1 MPATKSFASPSPVA
15 ALNKTLELTPMTS
28 YLKRS
33 LAVAVALALSGCG
46 AMTERDGIRGA
57 SVEGNQ
63 KVQDSLARLRQED
76 LLRSAAVRE
85 FDGMWLGGKTV
96 KVSRD
101 AELPAVFSQPIR
113 FSFPDKPTLNVFA
126 DRISK
131 ITNLSVR
138 VSPDALVP
146 IQVFTAQRMGSAGG
160 SAMQTATPVAMSVPL
175 SGALGQSVP
184 SLASMTGMGGG
195 GYTAVPHGDAVSRS
209 FFIDQASPA
218 GASLSELLD
227 QKTAEY
233 GVGWDFKDGII
244 QISRLVTRTYQIA
257 TITDINDV
265 TSTIAKTS
273 TTGGSDSGGDSVAK
287 EAGKVSSNSDVSA
300 KMTAGVDVV
309 KNLKVAIQG
318 ALTPNNIG
326 KFSVSD
332 SGVVTV
338 TDTREVQEQVE
349 ELINAENRS
358 VSRQV
363 RMRMQIVDLTATT
376 NNDLGVN
383 WAWLINDA
391 TSRWNVNLFSPAGLP
406 GASTGFGQIG
416 VIRNGDNSTT
426 SAFLQALATVG
437 KVNVRKDETY
447 PMMNNRPLSIAN
459 TENFIYPARSSSASS
474 NGTGTTNTTV
484 VPGVEPGQLTTGT
497 FLNMRSSIQPNGSV
511 IVQFSMDASMRG
523 ATNTFVNNGVTLQY
537 PQSTANQYQIY
548 TTIVKGETA
557 VLAGVQNIQQQA
569 TDKSFDGQ
577 LTPLL
582 GGGVASSSTQR
593 AVLIL
598 LTPQVVEGVN

>member
-1 MPATKSFASPSPVA
+1 
-15 ALNKTLELTPMTS
+15 MTS

-33 LAVAVALALSGCG
+33 LVVAVALALSGCG

-101 AELPAVFSQPIR
+101 AELPAVFSQPVR
-113 FSFPDKPTLNVFA
+113 FSFPDKPPINVFA

-160 SAMQTATPVAMSVPL
+160 GSAMQASAPMAMSVPL
-175 SGALGQSVP
+175 SGTLGQSVP
-184 SLASMTGMGGG
+184 SLASLSGMGGG
-195 GYTAVPHGDAVSRS
+195 GYTAVPQGVAVSRS

-218 GASLSELLD
+218 GATLSELLD
-227 QKTAEY
+227 QRTAEY

-257 TITDINDV
+257 TITDTNDV
-265 TSTIAKTS
+265 NSTIAKTAS
-273 TTGGSDSGGDSVAK
+273 TGANNSGSSGSGGTSQ
-287 EAGKVSSNSDVSA
+287 AGQLSSSSDVSA
-300 KMTAGVDVV
+300 KMTANVDVV

-318 ALTPNNIG
+318 ALTPNGIG
-326 KFSVSD
+326 KFSISD

-338 TDTREVQEQVE
+338 TDTREIQEQVE
-349 ELINAENRS
+349 ELISAENKS

-474 NGTGTTNTTV
+474 NGTGTNNTTV

-523 ATNTFVNNGVTLQY
+523 ATNTFVSNGVTLQY

>member
-1 MPATKSFASPSPVA
+1 
-15 ALNKTLELTPMTS
+15 MTS

-33 LAVAVALALSGCG
+33 LVVAVALALSGCG

-101 AELPAVFSQPIR
+101 AELPAVFSEPVR
-113 FSFPDKPTLNVFA
+113 FSFPDKPPINVFA

-160 SAMQTATPVAMSVPL
+160 GSAMQASAPMAMSVPL
-175 SGALGQSVP
+175 SGTLGQSVP
-184 SLASMTGMGGG
+184 SLASLSGMGGG
-195 GYTAVPHGDAVSRS
+195 GYTAVPQGVAVSRS

-218 GASLSELLD
+218 GATLSELLD
-227 QKTAEY
+227 QRTAEY

-265 TSTIAKTS
+265 NSTIAKTAS
-273 TTGGSDSGGDSVAK
+273 TGANDSGSSGSGGTSQ
-287 EAGKVSSNSDVSA
+287 AGQLSSSSDVSA
-300 KMTAGVDVV
+300 KMTANVDVV

-318 ALTPNNIG
+318 ALTPNGIG
-326 KFSVSD
+326 KFSISD

-338 TDTREVQEQVE
+338 TDTREIQEQVE
-349 ELINAENRS
+349 ELISAENKS

-416 VIRNGDNSTT
+416 VIRNGDSSTT

-474 NGTGTTNTTV
+474 NGTGTNNTTV

-523 ATNTFVNNGVTLQY
+523 ATNTFVSNGVTLQY

>member
-1 MPATKSFASPSPVA
+1 
-15 ALNKTLELTPMTS
+15 MTS
-28 YLKRS
+28 YVKRS

-46 AMTERDGIRGA
+46 ALTERDGIRSA
-57 SVEGNQ
+57 SADGNQ
-63 KVQDSLARLRQED
+63 KVQDSLTRMRQED
-76 LLRSAAVRE
+76 LLRGAAVRE
-85 FDGMWLGGKTV
+85 FDGVWLGVKTI

-113 FSFPDKPTLNVFA
+113 FSFPDKPTINVFA

-160 SAMQTATPVAMSVPL
+160 GTAMQATPSVPMSVPL
-175 SGALGQSVP
+175 SGTLGQSVP
-184 SLASMTGMGGG
+184 SLASMSGMGSG
-195 GYTAVPHGDAVSRS
+195 GYTAVPQGDAVARS
-209 FFIDQASPA
+209 FFIDQAGPA
-218 GASLSELLD
+218 GATLSELLD
-227 QKTAEY
+227 QRTAEY

-257 TITDINDV
+257 TIIDINDV

-309 KNLKVAIQG
+309 KNLKIAIQG
-318 ALTPNNIG
+318 ALTPNSIG

-383 WAWLINDA
+383 WAWLINEA

-406 GASTGFGQIG
+406 GASTDFGQIG
-416 VIRNGDNSTT
+416 VIRNGSNSST

-474 NGTGTTNTTV
+474 NGIGNSTTV

-523 ATNTFVNNGVTLQY
+523 ITNTYVNNGVTLQY

>member
-1 MPATKSFASPSPVA
+1 M
-15 ALNKTLELTPMTS
+15 
-28 YLKRS
+28 KRS

-46 AMTERDGIRGA
+46 ALTERDSIRSA
-57 SVEGNQ
+57 SAEGNQ
-63 KVQDSLARLRQED
+63 KVQDALNRMRQED
-76 LLRSAAVRE
+76 LIRGAPVRE
-85 FDGMWLGGKTV
+85 FEGVWLGVKTV

-146 IQVFTAQRMGSAGG
+146 IQVFTAQRMGSSAGAG
-160 SAMQTATPVAMSVPL
+160 AMQNATPVAMSVPMTG
-175 SGALGQSVP
+175 SIGQSVP
-184 SLASMTGMGGG
+184 SLASISGMGGN
-195 GYTAVPHGDAVSRS
+195 GYTAVAQGDVLPRS
-209 FFIDQASPA
+209 FFLDQASPA
-218 GASLSELLD
+218 GATLTELLD

-244 QISRLVTRTYQIA
+244 LISRLVTRTYQIA

-265 TSTIAKTS
+265 SSTIAKTS
-273 TTGGSDSGGDSVAK
+273 TTGDNEGGGDSAAK
-287 EAGKVSSNSDVSA
+287 AAGKVSSNSDVSA

-309 KNLKVAIQG
+309 KNLKIAIQG
-318 ALTPNNIG
+318 ALTPNSIG

-349 ELINAENRS
+349 DLINAENRS

-383 WAWLINDA
+383 WASLINDA
-391 TSRWNVNLFSPAGLP
+391 TSRWNVNFFSPAGLP
-406 GASTGFGQIG
+406 GGSTGFGQIG

-426 SAFLQALATVG
+426 STFLQALATVG

-474 NGTGTTNTTV
+474 NGIGSGSNTTV

-497 FLNMRSSIQPNGSV
+497 FLNMRSSIQPNGSI

-557 VLAGVQNIQQQA
+557 VLAGLQNIQQQG

-598 LTPQVVEGVN
+598 LTPQVVDGVN

>member
-1 MPATKSFASPSPVA
+1 M
-15 ALNKTLELTPMTS
+15 
-28 YLKRS
+28 
-33 LAVAVALALSGCG
+33 AVALALSGCG
-46 AMTERDGIRGA
+46 ALTERDSIRSA
-57 SVEGNQ
+57 SAEGNQ
-63 KVQDSLARLRQED
+63 KVQDALNRMRQED
-76 LLRSAAVRE
+76 LIRGAPVRE
-85 FDGMWLGGKTV
+85 FEGVWLGVKTV

-146 IQVFTAQRMGSAGG
+146 IQVFTAQRMGSSGGAG
-160 SAMQTATPVAMSVPL
+160 ALQNTTPVAMSVPMTG
-175 SGALGQSVP
+175 SIGQSVP
-184 SLASMTGMGGG
+184 SLASLSGMGGN
-195 GYTAVPHGDAVSRS
+195 GYTAVAQGDVLPRS
-209 FFIDQASPA
+209 FFLDQASPA
-218 GASLSELLD
+218 GATLTELLD

-244 QISRLVTRTYQIA
+244 LISRLVTRTYQIA

-265 TSTIAKTS
+265 SSTIAKTS
-273 TTGGSDSGGDSVAK
+273 TTGGNEGGGDSASK
-287 EAGKVSSNSDVSA
+287 AAGKVSSNSDVSA

-309 KNLKVAIQG
+309 KNLKIAIQG
-318 ALTPNNIG
+318 ALTPNSIG

-363 RMRMQIVDLTATT
+363 RMRMQIIDLTATT

-383 WAWLINDA
+383 WASLINDA
-391 TSRWNVNLFSPAGLP
+391 TARWNVNFFSPAGLP
-406 GASTGFGQIG
+406 GGSTGFGQIG

-426 SAFLQALATVG
+426 STFLQALATVG

-474 NGTGTTNTTV
+474 NGIGTGSNTTV

-497 FLNMRSSIQPNGSV
+497 FLNMRSSIQPNGSI

-557 VLAGVQNIQQQA
+557 VLAGLQNIQQQG

-598 LTPQVVEGVN
+598 LTPQVVDGVN

>member
-1 MPATKSFASPSPVA
+1 
-15 ALNKTLELTPMTS
+15 MTS

-33 LAVAVALALSGCG
+33 LVVAVALALSGCG
-46 AMTERDGIRGA
+46 ALNERDDIRSA

-63 KVQDSLARLRQED
+63 KVQDSLAQLRQED

-85 FDGMWLGGKTV
+85 FDGVWLGGKTV

-113 FSFPDKPTLNVFA
+113 FSFPDKPPLNVFA

-160 SAMQTATPVAMSVPL
+160 GAALQAPSPVTMSVPM
-175 SGALGQSVP
+175 SGTLGQSVP
-184 SLASMTGMGGG
+184 SLASMSGMGSG
-195 GYTAVPHGDAVSRS
+195 GYTAVPQGEAVGQS

-218 GASLSELLD
+218 GAILSELLD

-265 TSTIAKTS
+265 SSTIAKTS
-273 TTGGSDSGGDSVAK
+273 TTGGNDSGGDSVAK

-309 KNLKVAIQG
+309 KNLKIAIQG
-318 ALTPNNIG
+318 TLTPNNIG

-376 NNDLGVN
+376 NNDMGVN
-383 WAWLINDA
+383 WAWLINNA
-391 TSRWNVNLFSPAGLP
+391 ASKWNVNLFSPAGLP

-474 NGTGTTNTTV
+474 NNTGNNNTTV

-557 VLAGVQNIQQQA
+557 VLAGVQNIQQQGS
-569 TDKSFDGQ
+569 DRSFDGQ

>member
-1 MPATKSFASPSPVA
+1 
-15 ALNKTLELTPMTS
+15 MTS

-76 LLRSAAVRE
+76 LLRGAAVRE

-101 AELPAVFSQPIR
+101 AELPAVFSQPVR
-113 FSFPDKPTLNVFA
+113 FSFPDKPTINVFA

-160 SAMQTATPVAMSVPL
+160 GSAMQSATPMPMSVPL
-175 SGALGQSVP
+175 SGTLGQSVP
-184 SLASMTGMGGG
+184 SLASMTGMGSG
-195 GYTAVPHGDAVSRS
+195 GYTAVPQGDAVARS

-218 GASLSELLD
+218 GATLSELLD

-265 TSTIAKTS
+265 SSTIAKTAS
-273 TTGGSDSGGDSVAK
+273 TGATSSSGSSGSDGTSQ
-287 EAGKVSSNSDVSA
+287 AGQLSSSSDVSA
-300 KMTAGVDVV
+300 KMTANVDVV

-349 ELINAENRS
+349 ELISAENKS

-363 RMRMQIVDLTATT
+363 RMRMQIVDLTSTSD
-376 NNDLGVN
+376 NDMAVN
-383 WAWLINDA
+383 WAWLINNA
-391 TSRWNVNLFSPAGLP
+391 ASKWNVNFFSPTGLP
-406 GASTGFGQIG
+406 GGSTGFGQFG

-426 SAFLQALATVG
+426 STFLQALATVG
-437 KVNVRKDETY
+437 KVNIRKDETY
-447 PMMNNRPLSIAN
+447 SMMNNRPLSVAN
-459 TENFIYPARSSSASS
+459 TENFIYPARSSAASS
-474 NGTGTTNTTV
+474 NGSGTNNTTV

-497 FLNMRSSIQPNGSV
+497 FLNMRPSIQPNGSV

-537 PQSTANQYQIY
+537 PQSTANQYQFY
-548 TTIVKGETA
+548 ASVVSGETT
-557 VLAGVQNIQQQA
+557 VLAGVQNIQQQT

-582 GGGVASSSTQR
+582 GGGVASSTSKR

-598 LTPQVVEGVN
+598 LTPQIIEGVN

>member
-1 MPATKSFASPSPVA
+1 
-15 ALNKTLELTPMTS
+15 MTS
-28 YLKRS
+28 YVKRS

-46 AMTERDGIRGA
+46 ALNERDGIRSA

-63 KVQDSLARLRQED
+63 KVQDSLAQLRQED

-85 FDGMWLGGKTV
+85 FDGVWLGGKTV

-113 FSFPDKPTLNVFA
+113 FSFPDKPALNVFA

-160 SAMQTATPVAMSVPL
+160 GAALQAPSPVTMSVPM
-175 SGALGQSVP
+175 SGTLGQSVP
-184 SLASMTGMGGG
+184 SLASMSGMGGG
-195 GYTAVPHGDAVSRS
+195 GYTAVPQGEAVGRS

-218 GASLSELLD
+218 GATLSELLD

-273 TTGGSDSGGDSVAK
+273 TTGGNDSGGDSVAK

-309 KNLKVAIQG
+309 KNLRIAIEG
-318 ALTPNNIG
+318 TLTPNSIG
-326 KFSVSD
+326 KYSISD

-349 ELINAENRS
+349 ELINAENKS

-376 NNDLGVN
+376 NNDMGVN
-383 WAWLINDA
+383 WAWLINNA
-391 TSRWNVNLFSPAGLP
+391 ASKWNVNLFSPAGLP

-474 NGTGTTNTTV
+474 NNTGNNNTTV

-557 VLAGVQNIQQQA
+557 VLAGVQNIQQQGS
-569 TDKSFDGQ
+569 DRSFDGQ

>member
-1 MPATKSFASPSPVA
+1 M
-15 ALNKTLELTPMTS
+15 
-28 YLKRS
+28 
-33 LAVAVALALSGCG
+33 AVALALSGCG
-46 AMTERDGIRGA
+46 ALTERDGIRSA
-57 SVEGNQ
+57 SADGNQ
-63 KVQDSLARLRQED
+63 KVQDSLTRMRQED
-76 LLRSAAVRE
+76 LLRGAAVRE
-85 FDGMWLGGKTV
+85 FDGVWLGVKTI

-113 FSFPDKPTLNVFA
+113 FSFPDKPTINVFA

-160 SAMQTATPVAMSVPL
+160 GSAMQATPSVPMSVPL
-175 SGALGQSVP
+175 TGMLGQSVP
-184 SLASMTGMGGG
+184 SLASMSGMGSG
-195 GYTAVPHGDAVSRS
+195 GYTAVPQGDAVAQS

-218 GASLSELLD
+218 GATLSELLD

-257 TITDINDV
+257 TIIDINDV

-309 KNLKVAIQG
+309 KNLKIAIQG
-318 ALTPNNIG
+318 ALTPNSIG

-383 WAWLINDA
+383 WAWLINEA
-391 TSRWNVNLFSPAGLP
+391 TSRWNVNFFSPAGLP
-406 GASTGFGQIG
+406 GASTDFGQIG
-416 VIRNGDNSTT
+416 VIRNGNNSTT

-474 NGTGTTNTTV
+474 NGIGNSTTV

-523 ATNTFVNNGVTLQY
+523 ITNTYVNNGVTLQY

-557 VLAGVQNIQQQA
+557 VLAGVQNIQQQS
-569 TDKSFDGQ
+569 TDKSLDGQ

>member
-1 MPATKSFASPSPVA
+1 
-15 ALNKTLELTPMTS
+15 MTS
-28 YLKRS
+28 YVKRS

-46 AMTERDGIRGA
+46 ALNERDDIRGA

-85 FDGMWLGGKTV
+85 FDGVWLGGKTV

-113 FSFPDKPTLNVFA
+113 FSFPDKPALNVFA

-160 SAMQTATPVAMSVPL
+160 GAALQVPSPVTMSVPM
-175 SGALGQSVP
+175 SGTLGQSVP
-184 SLASMTGMGGG
+184 SLASMSGMGGG
-195 GYTAVPHGDAVSRS
+195 GYTAVPQGEAAGRS

-218 GASLSELLD
+218 GATLSELLD

-273 TTGGSDSGGDSVAK
+273 TTGGNEGGGDSVAK

-309 KNLKVAIQG
+309 KNLRIAIEG
-318 ALTPNNIG
+318 TLTPNNIG
-326 KFSVSD
+326 KYSISD

-349 ELINAENRS
+349 ELIDAENRS

-376 NNDLGVN
+376 NNDMGVN
-383 WAWLINDA
+383 WAWLINNA
-391 TSRWNVNLFSPAGLP
+391 ASRWNVNLFSPAGLP

-474 NGTGTTNTTV
+474 NNTGNNNTTV

-557 VLAGVQNIQQQA
+557 VLAGVQNIQQQGS
-569 TDKSFDGQ
+569 DRSFDGQ

>member
-1 MPATKSFASPSPVA
+1 
-15 ALNKTLELTPMTS
+15 MTS
-28 YLKRS
+28 YVKRS

-46 AMTERDGIRGA
+46 ALNERDGIRSA

-63 KVQDSLARLRQED
+63 KVQDSLAQLRQED

-85 FDGMWLGGKTV
+85 FDGVWLGGKTV

-113 FSFPDKPTLNVFA
+113 FSFPDKPALNVFA

-160 SAMQTATPVAMSVPL
+160 GAALQAASPVTMSVPM
-175 SGALGQSVP
+175 SGTLGQSVP
-184 SLASMTGMGGG
+184 SLASMSGMGGG
-195 GYTAVPHGDAVSRS
+195 GYTAVPQGEAVGRS

-218 GASLSELLD
+218 GATLSELLD

-273 TTGGSDSGGDSVAK
+273 TTGGNDSGGDSVAK

-309 KNLKVAIQG
+309 KNLRIAIEG
-318 ALTPNNIG
+318 TLTPNSIG
-326 KFSVSD
+326 KYSISD

-349 ELINAENRS
+349 ELINAENKS

-376 NNDLGVN
+376 NNDMGVN
-383 WAWLINDA
+383 WAWLINNA
-391 TSRWNVNLFSPAGLP
+391 ASKWNVNLFSPAGLP

-474 NGTGTTNTTV
+474 NNTGNNNTTV

-557 VLAGVQNIQQQA
+557 VLAGVQNIQQQGS
-569 TDKSFDGQ
+569 DRSFDGQ

>member
-1 MPATKSFASPSPVA
+1 
-15 ALNKTLELTPMTS
+15 MTS
-28 YLKRS
+28 YMKRS

-46 AMTERDGIRGA
+46 ALTERDGIRGA
-57 SVEGNQ
+57 SAEGNQ
-63 KVQDSLARLRQED
+63 KVQDSLTRLRQED
-76 LLRSAAVRE
+76 QLRGAAVRE
-85 FDGMWLGGKTV
+85 FDGVWLGGKTV

-146 IQVFTAQRMGSAGG
+146 IQVFTAQRMGASGGASALQ
-160 SAMQTATPVAMSVPL
+160 APTPMAMSVPL
-175 SGALGQSVP
+175 SGSLGQSVP
-184 SLASMTGMGGG
+184 SLASMPGMSGN
-195 GYTAVPHGDAVSRS
+195 GYMAVAQGNPAPRS
-209 FFIDQASPA
+209 FFLDQASSA
-218 GASLSELLD
+218 GATLSELLD
-227 QKTAEY
+227 QRTAEY

-265 TSTIAKTS
+265 SSTIAKTAS
-273 TTGGSDSGGDSVAK
+273 TGANDSSGSSGSGGTSQ
-287 EAGKVSSNSDVSA
+287 AGQLSSSSDVSA
-300 KMTAGVDVV
+300 KMTANVDVV
-309 KNLKVAIQG
+309 KNLRIAIAG
-318 ALTPNNIG
+318 ALTPNGIG
-326 KFSVSD
+326 KLSISD

-349 ELINAENRS
+349 ELMSAENKS
-358 VSRQV
+358 VGRQV
-363 RMRMQIVDLTATT
+363 RMRMQIVDLTSTSD
-376 NNDLGVN
+376 NDAAVN
-383 WAWLINDA
+383 WSWLINNA
-391 TSRWNVNLFSPAGLP
+391 ASKWNVNFFSPAGLP
-406 GASTGFGQIG
+406 GGSTGFGQFG

-426 SAFLQALATVG
+426 STFLQALATVG
-437 KVNVRKDETY
+437 KVNIRKDETY
-447 PMMNNRPLSIAN
+447 SMMNNRPLSVAN
-459 TENFIYPARSSSASS
+459 TENFIYPARSTSASS
-474 NGTGTTNTTV
+474 NGNNNSTTV

-497 FLNMRSSIQPNGSV
+497 FLNMRPSIQPNGSV

-523 ATNTFVNNGVTLQY
+523 ATNTFVSNGVTLQY
-537 PQSTANQYQIY
+537 PQSTANQYQFY
-548 TTIVKGETA
+548 ASVVSGETT
-557 VLAGVQNIQQQA
+557 VLAGVQNIQQQT

-582 GGGVASSSTQR
+582 GGGIASSTSRR

-598 LTPQVVEGVN
+598 LTPQIVEGVN

>member
-1 MPATKSFASPSPVA
+1 
-15 ALNKTLELTPMTS
+15 MTS

-33 LAVAVALALSGCG
+33 LFVAVALAISGCG
-46 AMTERDGIRGA
+46 ALTERDGIRNA
-57 SVEGNQ
+57 SVQGNQ
-63 KVQDSLARLRQED
+63 NVQDSLTRLRQED
-76 LLRSAAVRE
+76 QLRGAAVRE
-85 FDGMWLGGKTV
+85 FDGVWLGGKTV

-113 FSFPDKPTLNVFA
+113 FSFPDKPTINVFA

-146 IQVFTAQRMGSAGG
+146 IQVFTAQRMSTSGGASAVQT
-160 SAMQTATPVAMSVPL
+160 SAPVAMSVPM
-175 SGALGQSVP
+175 SGSIGQSVP
-184 SLASMTGMGGG
+184 SLASISGMGGG
-195 GYTAVPHGDAVSRS
+195 GYTAVPQGDAAARS

-218 GASLSELLD
+218 GATLSELLD

-265 TSTIAKTS
+265 SSTIAKTAS
-273 TTGGSDSGGDSVAK
+273 TGASDNSGSSASSGTSQ
-287 EAGKVSSNSDVSA
+287 AGQLSSSSDVSA
-300 KMTAGVDVV
+300 KMTANVDVV
-309 KNLKVAIQG
+309 KNLKIAIAG
-318 ALTPNNIG
+318 ALTPNSIG
-326 KFSVSD
+326 KLSISD
-332 SGVVTV
+332 SGLVTV

-349 ELINAENRS
+349 ELINAENKS
-358 VSRQV
+358 VGRQV
-363 RMRMQIVDLTATT
+363 RMRMQIVDLTSTSD
-376 NNDLGVN
+376 NDMGVN
-383 WAWLINDA
+383 WSWLINNA
-391 TSRWNVNLFSPAGLP
+391 ASKWNVNFFSPAGLP
-406 GASTGFGQIG
+406 GASTGFGQFG

-426 SAFLQALATVG
+426 STFLQALATVG
-437 KVNVRKDETY
+437 KVNIRKDETY
-447 PMMNNRPLSIAN
+447 SMMNNRPLSVAN
-459 TENFIYPARSSSASS
+459 TENFIYPARSTSASS
-474 NGTGTTNTTV
+474 NGTTTGTTV

-497 FLNMRSSIQPNGSV
+497 FLNMRPSIQPNGSV

-523 ATNTFVNNGVTLQY
+523 ATNTFVSNGVTLQY
-537 PQSTANQYQIY
+537 PQSTANQYQFY
-548 TTIVKGETA
+548 ASVVSGETT
-557 VLAGVQNIQQQA
+557 VLAGVQNVQQQT

-582 GGGVASSSTQR
+582 GGGVASSTSRR

-598 LTPQVVEGVN
+598 LTPQIVEGVN

>member
-1 MPATKSFASPSPVA
+1 
-15 ALNKTLELTPMTS
+15 MTS

-160 SAMQTATPVAMSVPL
+160 GSAVQASAPMAMSVPL
-175 SGALGQSVP
+175 SGTLGQSVP

-195 GYTAVPHGDAVSRS
+195 GYTAVPQGDAVSRS

-218 GASLSELLD
+218 GATLSELLD

-265 TSTIAKTS
+265 NSTIAKTAS
-273 TTGGSDSGGDSVAK
+273 TGANDSGSSGSGGTSQ
-287 EAGKVSSNSDVSA
+287 AGQLSSSSDVSA
-300 KMTAGVDVV
+300 KMTANVDVV

-318 ALTPNNIG
+318 ALTPNGIG
-326 KFSVSD
+326 KFSISD

-338 TDTREVQEQVE
+338 TDTREIQEQVE
-349 ELINAENRS
+349 ELINAENKS

-363 RMRMQIVDLTATT
+363 RMRMQIIDLTATT

-426 SAFLQALATVG
+426 STFLQALATVG

-474 NGTGTTNTTV
+474 NGTGTNNTTV

-523 ATNTFVNNGVTLQY
+523 ATNTFVSNGVTLQY

>member
-1 MPATKSFASPSPVA
+1 
-15 ALNKTLELTPMTS
+15 MTS
-28 YLKRS
+28 YVKRS

-46 AMTERDGIRGA
+46 ALTERDGIRSA
-57 SVEGNQ
+57 SADGNQ
-63 KVQDSLARLRQED
+63 KVQDSLTRMRQED
-76 LLRSAAVRE
+76 LLRGAAVRE
-85 FDGMWLGGKTV
+85 FDGVWLGVKTI

-113 FSFPDKPTLNVFA
+113 FSFPDKPTINVFA

-160 SAMQTATPVAMSVPL
+160 GSAMQATPSVPMSVPL
-175 SGALGQSVP
+175 TGMLGQSVP
-184 SLASMTGMGGG
+184 SLASMSGMGSG
-195 GYTAVPHGDAVSRS
+195 GYTAVPQGDAVAQS

-218 GASLSELLD
+218 GATLSELLD

-257 TITDINDV
+257 TIIDINDV

-309 KNLKVAIQG
+309 KNLKIAIQG
-318 ALTPNNIG
+318 ALTPNSIG

-383 WAWLINDA
+383 WAWLINEA
-391 TSRWNVNLFSPAGLP
+391 TSRWNVNFFSPAGLP
-406 GASTGFGQIG
+406 GASTDFGQIG
-416 VIRNGDNSTT
+416 VIRNGNNSTT

-474 NGTGTTNTTV
+474 NGIGNSTTV

-523 ATNTFVNNGVTLQY
+523 ITNTYVNNGVTLQY

-557 VLAGVQNIQQQA
+557 VLAGVQNIQQQS
-569 TDKSFDGQ
+569 TDKSLDGQ

>member
-1 MPATKSFASPSPVA
+1 
-15 ALNKTLELTPMTS
+15 MTS
-28 YLKRS
+28 YVKRS

-46 AMTERDGIRGA
+46 ALNERDDIRGA

-85 FDGMWLGGKTV
+85 FDGVWLGGKTV

-113 FSFPDKPTLNVFA
+113 FSFPDKPALNVFA

-160 SAMQTATPVAMSVPL
+160 GAALQVSSPVTMSVPM
-175 SGALGQSVP
+175 SGTLGQSVP
-184 SLASMTGMGGG
+184 SLASMSGMGGG
-195 GYTAVPHGDAVSRS
+195 GYTAVPQGEAAGRS

-218 GASLSELLD
+218 GATLSELLD

-273 TTGGSDSGGDSVAK
+273 TTGGNEGGGDSVAK

-309 KNLKVAIQG
+309 KNLRIAIEG
-318 ALTPNNIG
+318 TLTPNNIG
-326 KFSVSD
+326 KYSISD

-349 ELINAENRS
+349 ELIDAENRS

-376 NNDLGVN
+376 NNDMGVN
-383 WAWLINDA
+383 WAWLINNA
-391 TSRWNVNLFSPAGLP
+391 ASRWNVNLFSPAGLP

-474 NGTGTTNTTV
+474 NNTGNNNTTV

-557 VLAGVQNIQQQA
+557 VLVGVQNIQQQGS
-569 TDKSFDGQ
+569 DRSFDGQ

>member
-1 MPATKSFASPSPVA
+1 M
-15 ALNKTLELTPMTS
+15 
-28 YLKRS
+28 
-33 LAVAVALALSGCG
+33 AVALALSGCG
-46 AMTERDGIRGA
+46 ALTERDGIRSA
-57 SVEGNQ
+57 SADGNQ
-63 KVQDSLARLRQED
+63 KVQDSLARLREED
-76 LLRSAAVRE
+76 LLRGAAVRE
-85 FDGMWLGGKTV
+85 FDGVWLGVKTI

-113 FSFPDKPTLNVFA
+113 FSFPDKPTINVFA

-160 SAMQTATPVAMSVPL
+160 GLAMQPTPSVPMSVPL
-175 SGALGQSVP
+175 SGTLGQSVP
-184 SLASMTGMGGG
+184 SLASMTGMGSG
-195 GYTAVPHGDAVSRS
+195 GYTAVPQGDAVARS
-209 FFIDQASPA
+209 FFIDQAGPA
-218 GASLSELLD
+218 GATLSELLD

-257 TITDINDV
+257 TIIDINDV

-309 KNLKVAIQG
+309 KNLKIAIQG
-318 ALTPNNIG
+318 ALTPNSIG

-383 WAWLINDA
+383 WAWLINEA

-406 GASTGFGQIG
+406 GASTDFGQIG
-416 VIRNGDNSTT
+416 VIRNGNNSTT

-474 NGTGTTNTTV
+474 NGIGNSTTV

-523 ATNTFVNNGVTLQY
+523 VTNTYVNNGVTLQY

-569 TDKSFDGQ
+569 TDKSLDGQ

>member
-1 MPATKSFASPSPVA
+1 
-15 ALNKTLELTPMTS
+15 MTS

-46 AMTERDGIRGA
+46 ALNERDDIRSA

-63 KVQDSLARLRQED
+63 KVQDSLAQLRQED

-85 FDGMWLGGKTV
+85 FDGVWLGGKTV

-113 FSFPDKPTLNVFA
+113 FSFPDKPALNVFA

-160 SAMQTATPVAMSVPL
+160 GAALQAPSPVTMSVPM
-175 SGALGQSVP
+175 SGTLGQSVP
-184 SLASMTGMGGG
+184 SLASMSGMGSG
-195 GYTAVPHGDAVSRS
+195 GYTAVPQGEAVGRS

-218 GASLSELLD
+218 GATLSELLD

-273 TTGGSDSGGDSVAK
+273 TTGGNDSGGDSVAK

-309 KNLKVAIQG
+309 KNLRIAIEG
-318 ALTPNNIG
+318 TLTPNNIG
-326 KFSVSD
+326 KYSISD

-338 TDTREVQEQVE
+338 IDTREVQEQVE
-349 ELINAENRS
+349 ELINAENKS

-376 NNDLGVN
+376 NNDMGVN
-383 WAWLINDA
+383 WAWLINNA
-391 TSRWNVNLFSPAGLP
+391 ASKWNVNLFSPAGLP

-474 NGTGTTNTTV
+474 NNTGNNNTTV

-557 VLAGVQNIQQQA
+557 VLAGVQNIQQQGS
-569 TDKSFDGQ
+569 DRSFDGQ

>member
-1 MPATKSFASPSPVA
+1 M
-15 ALNKTLELTPMTS
+15 
-28 YLKRS
+28 
-33 LAVAVALALSGCG
+33 AVALALSGCG
-46 AMTERDGIRGA
+46 ALTERDGIRSA
-57 SVEGNQ
+57 SADGNQ
-63 KVQDSLARLRQED
+63 KVQDSLARLREED
-76 LLRSAAVRE
+76 LLRGAAVRE
-85 FDGMWLGGKTV
+85 FDGVWLGVKTI

-113 FSFPDKPTLNVFA
+113 FSFPDKPTINVFA

-160 SAMQTATPVAMSVPL
+160 GLAMQPTPSVPMSVPL
-175 SGALGQSVP
+175 SGTLGQSVP
-184 SLASMTGMGGG
+184 SLASMTGMGSG
-195 GYTAVPHGDAVSRS
+195 GYTAVPQGDAVARS
-209 FFIDQASPA
+209 FFIDQAGPA
-218 GASLSELLD
+218 GATLSELLD

-257 TITDINDV
+257 TIIDINDV

-309 KNLKVAIQG
+309 KNLKIAIQG
-318 ALTPNNIG
+318 ALTPNSIG

-383 WAWLINDA
+383 WAWLINEA

-406 GASTGFGQIG
+406 GASTDFGQIG
-416 VIRNGDNSTT
+416 VIRNGNNSTT

-474 NGTGTTNTTV
+474 NGIGNSTTV

-523 ATNTFVNNGVTLQY
+523 ITNTYVNNGVTLQY

>member
-1 MPATKSFASPSPVA
+1 
-15 ALNKTLELTPMTS
+15 MTS
-28 YLKRS
+28 YIKRS

-46 AMTERDGIRGA
+46 ALTERDSIRSA
-57 SVEGNQ
+57 SAEGNQ
-63 KVQDSLARLRQED
+63 KVQDALNRMRQED
-76 LLRSAAVRE
+76 LIRGAPVRE
-85 FDGMWLGGKTV
+85 FEGVWLGVKTV

-146 IQVFTAQRMGSAGG
+146 IQVFTAQRMGSSGGAG
-160 SAMQTATPVAMSVPL
+160 ALQNTTPVAMSVPMTG
-175 SGALGQSVP
+175 SIGQSVP
-184 SLASMTGMGGG
+184 SLASLSGMGGN
-195 GYTAVPHGDAVSRS
+195 GYTAVAQGDVLPRS
-209 FFIDQASPA
+209 FFLDQASPA
-218 GASLSELLD
+218 GATLTELLD

-244 QISRLVTRTYQIA
+244 LISRLVTRTYQIA

-265 TSTIAKTS
+265 SSTIAKTS
-273 TTGGSDSGGDSVAK
+273 TTGGNEGGGDSASK
-287 EAGKVSSNSDVSA
+287 AAGKVSSNSDVSA

-309 KNLKVAIQG
+309 KNLKIAIQG
-318 ALTPNNIG
+318 ALTPNSIG

-363 RMRMQIVDLTATT
+363 RMRMQIIDLTATT

-383 WAWLINDA
+383 WASLINDA
-391 TSRWNVNLFSPAGLP
+391 TARWNVNFFSPAGLP
-406 GASTGFGQIG
+406 GGSTGFGQIG

-426 SAFLQALATVG
+426 STFLQALATVG

-474 NGTGTTNTTV
+474 NGIGTGSNTTV

-497 FLNMRSSIQPNGSV
+497 FLNMRSSIQPNGSI

-557 VLAGVQNIQQQA
+557 VLAGLQNIQQQG

-598 LTPQVVEGVN
+598 LTPQVVDGVN

>member
-1 MPATKSFASPSPVA
+1 
-15 ALNKTLELTPMTS
+15 MTS
-28 YLKRS
+28 YVKRS

-46 AMTERDGIRGA
+46 ALTERDGIRSA
-57 SVEGNQ
+57 SADGNQ
-63 KVQDSLARLRQED
+63 KVQDSLARLREED
-76 LLRSAAVRE
+76 LLRGAAVRE
-85 FDGMWLGGKTV
+85 FDGVWLGVKTI

-113 FSFPDKPTLNVFA
+113 FSFPDKPTINVFA

-160 SAMQTATPVAMSVPL
+160 GLAMQPTPSVPMSVPL
-175 SGALGQSVP
+175 SGTLGQSVP
-184 SLASMTGMGGG
+184 SLASMTGMGSG
-195 GYTAVPHGDAVSRS
+195 GYTAVPQGDAVARS
-209 FFIDQASPA
+209 FFIDQAGPA
-218 GASLSELLD
+218 GATLSELLD

-257 TITDINDV
+257 TIIDINDV

-309 KNLKVAIQG
+309 KNLKIAIQG
-318 ALTPNNIG
+318 ALTPNSIG

-383 WAWLINDA
+383 WAWLINEA

-406 GASTGFGQIG
+406 GASTDFGQIG
-416 VIRNGDNSTT
+416 VIRNGNNSTT

-474 NGTGTTNTTV
+474 NGIGNSTTV

-523 ATNTFVNNGVTLQY
+523 VTNTYVNNGVTLQY

-569 TDKSFDGQ
+569 TDKSLDGQ

>member
-1 MPATKSFASPSPVA
+1 
-15 ALNKTLELTPMTS
+15 MTS
-28 YLKRS
+28 YVKRS
-33 LAVAVALALSGCG
+33 LAVAVALVLSGCG
-46 AMTERDGIRGA
+46 ALNERDGIRSA

-63 KVQDSLARLRQED
+63 KVQDSLAQLRQED

-85 FDGMWLGGKTV
+85 FDGVWLGGKTV

-113 FSFPDKPTLNVFA
+113 FSFPDKPALNVFA

-160 SAMQTATPVAMSVPL
+160 GAALQAPSPVTMSVPM
-175 SGALGQSVP
+175 SGTLGQSVP
-184 SLASMTGMGGG
+184 SLASMSGMGGG
-195 GYTAVPHGDAVSRS
+195 GYTAVPQGEAVGRS

-218 GASLSELLD
+218 GASLSEFLD

-265 TSTIAKTS
+265 SSTIAKTS
-273 TTGGSDSGGDSVAK
+273 TTGGNDSGGDSVAK

-309 KNLKVAIQG
+309 KNLKIAIQG
-318 ALTPNNIG
+318 TLTPNNIG

-349 ELINAENRS
+349 ELIDAENKS

-376 NNDLGVN
+376 NNDMGVN
-383 WAWLINDA
+383 WAWLINNA
-391 TSRWNVNLFSPAGLP
+391 VSKWNVNLFSPAGLP

-474 NGTGTTNTTV
+474 NNTGNNSTTV

-557 VLAGVQNIQQQA
+557 VLAGVQNIQQQGS
-569 TDKSFDGQ
+569 DRSFDGQ

>member
-1 MPATKSFASPSPVA
+1 
-15 ALNKTLELTPMTS
+15 MTS

-46 AMTERDGIRGA
+46 ALNERDDIRSA

-63 KVQDSLARLRQED
+63 KVQDSLAQLRQED

-85 FDGMWLGGKTV
+85 FDGVWLGGKTV

-113 FSFPDKPTLNVFA
+113 FSFPDKPPLNVFA

-160 SAMQTATPVAMSVPL
+160 GAALQAPSPVTMSVPM
-175 SGALGQSVP
+175 SGTLGQSVP
-184 SLASMTGMGGG
+184 SLASMSGMGSG
-195 GYTAVPHGDAVSRS
+195 GYTAVPQGEAVGRS

-218 GASLSELLD
+218 GAILSELLD

-265 TSTIAKTS
+265 SSTIAKTS
-273 TTGGSDSGGDSVAK
+273 TTGGNDSGGDSVAK

-309 KNLKVAIQG
+309 KNLKIAIQG
-318 ALTPNNIG
+318 TLTPNNIG

-376 NNDLGVN
+376 NNDMGVN
-383 WAWLINDA
+383 WAWLINNA
-391 TSRWNVNLFSPAGLP
+391 ASKWNVNLFSPAGLP

-474 NGTGTTNTTV
+474 NNTGNNNTTV

-557 VLAGVQNIQQQA
+557 VLAGVQNIQQQGS
-569 TDKSFDGQ
+569 DRSFDGQ

>member
-1 MPATKSFASPSPVA
+1 
-15 ALNKTLELTPMTS
+15 MTS

-33 LAVAVALALSGCG
+33 LAVAVALGLSGCG
-46 AMTERDGIRGA
+46 ALNERDGIRSA

-63 KVQDSLARLRQED
+63 RVQASLAQLRQDD

-85 FDGMWLGGKTV
+85 LDGVWLGGKTV

-113 FSFPDKPTLNVFA
+113 FSFPDKPALNVFA

-131 ITNLSVR
+131 ISNLSVR

-160 SAMQTATPVAMSVPL
+160 GAALQAPSPVTMSVPM
-175 SGALGQSVP
+175 SGTLGQSVP
-184 SLASMTGMGGG
+184 SLASMSGMGGG
-195 GYTAVPHGDAVSRS
+195 GYTAVPQGESVGRS

-218 GASLSELLD
+218 GATLSELLD

-265 TSTIAKTS
+265 SSTIAKTS
-273 TTGGSDSGGDSVAK
+273 TTGGNDSGGDSVAK

-300 KMTAGVDVV
+300 KMTAAVDVV
-309 KNLKVAIQG
+309 KNLKIAIQG
-318 ALTPNNIG
+318 TLTPNNIG

-376 NNDLGVN
+376 NNDMGVN
-383 WAWLINDA
+383 WAWLINNA
-391 TSRWNVNLFSPAGLP
+391 ASKWNVNLFSPAGLP

-474 NGTGTTNTTV
+474 NNTGNNNTTV

-557 VLAGVQNIQQQA
+557 VLAGVQNIQQQGS
-569 TDKSFDGQ
+569 DRSFDGQ

>member
-1 MPATKSFASPSPVA
+1 
-15 ALNKTLELTPMTS
+15 MTS

-101 AELPAVFSQPIR
+101 AELPAVFSQPVR
-113 FSFPDKPTLNVFA
+113 FSFPDKPTINVFA

-160 SAMQTATPVAMSVPL
+160 GTAMQTATPVAMSVPL
-175 SGALGQSVP
+175 SGPLGQSVP
-184 SLASMTGMGGG
+184 SLSSMTGMGGG
-195 GYTAVPHGDAVSRS
+195 GYTAVPQGDAVSRS

-218 GASLSELLD
+218 GAILSELLD

-257 TITDINDV
+257 TIIDINDV
-265 TSTIAKTS
+265 NSTIAKTAS
-273 TTGGSDSGGDSVAK
+273 TGANDSGSSGSGGTSQ
-287 EAGKVSSNSDVSA
+287 AGQLSSSSDVSA
-300 KMTAGVDVV
+300 KMTANVDVV

-318 ALTPNNIG
+318 ALTPNGIG

-338 TDTREVQEQVE
+338 TDTREIQEQVE
-349 ELINAENRS
+349 ELINAENKS

-474 NGTGTTNTTV
+474 NGTGTNNTTV

-523 ATNTFVNNGVTLQY
+523 ATNTFVSNGVTLQY